1 MKISEIGQEANL
13 ISEFESHR
21 QVDGGYQ
28 EESRLKMMT
37 DFLRVKYSSTMLGQ
51 SAEEFIE
58 GEEATQ

>member
-1 MKISEIGQEANL
+1 MGQEANL
-13 ISEFESHR
+13 LSEFEPHR

-37 DFLRVKYSSTMLGQ
+37 DFLRVHCSSTMLGQ
-51 SAEEFIE
+51 SRQEFIE